1 MARRVLPS
9 VAILLALAAGSALA
23 GDEEDRA
30 FEFHRARAKELAAR
44 AAAGDAGAGREALE
58 ELRLASVLRP
68 KDPLPIAD
76 RGLLA
81 LDLGDGAE
89 AAKALAALS
98 EAAPESFAF
107 RFLRG
112 SVLLRRG
119 EYEDA
124 LAEFAKAKGGDFRPA
139 QAEDRWFEC
148 KVGLG
153 FQHVEAYR
161 FDRALEVL
169 GEAVALRPDHPLVPR
184 AWLNIALAHRR
195 LQSPVEAEKALRTC
209 VGRFPSFAP
218 GWAELGDLLTDLNRT
233 GEALEA
239 LDRAVKS
246 DPGFPRGW
254 LLRASAL
261 TARGDF
267 RAADA
272 AFAEF
277 ERKFPPTGESE
288 MERGVYHLRAKE
300 PEKALDRLRR
310 ALALDPSRFRC
321 HYHLAQASASFPRS
335 PRRWSDGR
343 RRSRPSGRPRRTT
356 GGSGGSRRRGSP
368 RHGDCRPGTVAASAG
383 FRGRMVASVRRCR
396 HRPEARQEGESPWRR

>member
-1 MARRVLPS
+1 MARRVPPIAA
-9 VAILLALAAGSALA
+9 VLLLLAAGSARA

-44 AAAGDAGAGREALE
+44 AAAGDPGAGREALE

-81 LDLGDGAE
+81 LDLGEGAE

-98 EAAPESFAF
+98 EAAPDSAAF

-124 LAEFAKAKGGDFRPA
+124 MAEFARAKGGDFRPA

-209 VGRFPSFAP
+209 VGKFPAFAP

-233 GEALEA
+233 DEALEA

-277 ERKFPPTGESE
+277 ERKFPATGESE

-300 PEKALDRLRR
+300 PEKAVDRLRR

-321 HYHLAQASASFPRS
+321 HYHLAQAWRDLGKDAEAAAAMERWEKAEKALREAAAHHGGERRKPAEGDPPPR
-335 PRRWSDGR
+335 
-343 RRSRPSGRPRRTT
+343 
-356 GGSGGSRRRGSP
+356 
-368 RHGDCRPGTVAASAG
+368 
-383 FRGRMVASVRRCR
+383 
-396 HRPEARQEGESPWRR
+396 